1 MRTTLDIDDDVL
13 QAAKELA
20 QAERKTAGKVLSD
33 LARKGLVGPVGF
45 AETSGLGGPIP
56 EDGWYTLPRRGV
68 IVTKE
73 LVDRLI
79 EEADLDEGRLRL
91 GKE

>member
-33 LARKGLVGPVGF
+33 LARKGLVGPEGF
-45 AETSGLGGPIP
+45 SETPGANRPVP

-73 LVDRLI
+73 LVDQLI
-79 EEADLDEGRLRL
+79 EEADLDEGRLSL